1 MRKGQSLL
9 VRLLFSHLQWRGE
22 KLWRG
27 RMKAPVPVESG
38 RARKGAAA
46 VAMAGLLRGYYAWVM
61 VTVAVP
67 TVAVLMS
74 LSPLRVSVKVSLSA
88 VS

>member
-1 MRKGQSLL
+1 M
-9 VRLLFSHLQWRGE
+9 
-22 KLWRG
+22 WRG
-27 RMKAPVPVESG
+27 RMKTPVPVESG
-38 RARKGAAA
+38 RAPKGTAA

-67 TVAVLMS
+67 TWPVVAI
-74 LSPLRVSVKVSLSA
+74 SPFRVRVNVALSA

>member
-9 VRLLFSHLQWRGE
+9 VRLPFSHPQWRGE

-27 RMKAPVPVESG
+27 RMKTPAPVESG
-38 RARKGAAA
+38 RAPKGTAA
-46 VAMAGLLRGYYAWVM
+46 VAMAGLLRGCYAWVM

-67 TVAVLMS
+67 ILAAVLPATVERASS
-74 LSPLRVSVKVSLSA
+74 LPEIVSVN
-88 VS
+88 

>member
-1 MRKGQSLL
+1 
-9 VRLLFSHLQWRGE
+9 
-22 KLWRG
+22 
-27 RMKAPVPVESG
+27 MKTPVPVESG
-38 RARKGAAA
+38 RAPKGTAA

-67 TVAVLMS
+67 TWPVVAR
-74 LSPLRVSVKVSLSA
+74 SPFKARVNVALSA